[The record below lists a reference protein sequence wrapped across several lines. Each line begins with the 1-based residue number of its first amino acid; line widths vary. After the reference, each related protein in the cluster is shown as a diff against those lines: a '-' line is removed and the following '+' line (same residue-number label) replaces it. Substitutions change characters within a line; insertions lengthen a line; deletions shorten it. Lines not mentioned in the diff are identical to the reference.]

1 METERPT
8 GEGRAEEAMM
18 NESGLEWGDV
28 REPERLKMWGQ
39 GMEGVKGDLQ
49 VPDLIMGQGPMLRL
63 GS

>member
-28 REPERLKMWGQ
+28 REPERLKTCIQ
-39 GMEGVKGDLQ
+39 A
-49 VPDLIMGQGPMLRL
+49 
-63 GS
+63 